1 MIIKFSSQGNRD
13 FFLNKIS
20 ELQRGTWKG
29 GTGDGR
35 EEQEMSIWSMSR
47 AQLLGFS
54 LAAEVYQF
62 KLHRFPPFNVAKS
75 VSYENF
81 HMLRTADSL

>member
-1 MIIKFSSQGNRD
+1 
-13 FFLNKIS
+13 
-20 ELQRGTWKG
+20 
-29 GTGDGR
+29 
-35 EEQEMSIWSMSR
+35 MSIWSMSR